1 MSIYICIHK
10 CIYIYIYIYVYY
22 LCLIGIKTSLP
33 ATEIY
38 QYIADNIRASFPL
51 VRINADL
58 QQVSKRFIAIKR
70 RSVAFVVAKYN
81 RKFLL
86 KMKQD
91 AKKYVSFRM
100 FKQNL
105 VTQIAKRLTVEQRII
120 SESFDS
126 RYVFSLPM
134 PYWHNWSAFF
144 MFSDHKFC
152 NTCRCNL
159 FKILFR
165 L

>member
-1 MSIYICIHK
+1 M
-10 CIYIYIYIYVYY
+10 YVQDRKILSMMEALVVKRYR
-22 LCLIGIKTSLP
+22 LKVLQRCFIGIKTSLP
-33 ATEIY
+33 GTEIY
-38 QYIADNIRASFPL
+38 HYIADNIRAFFPL
-51 VRINADL
+51 VRMNADL

-70 RSVAFVVAKYN
+70 RSVAFVIAKYN

-126 RYVFSLPM
+126 RYAYFLYLCHIGLSPL
-134 PYWHNWSAFF
+134 F
-144 MFSDHKFC
+144 M
-152 NTCRCNL
+152 
-159 FKILFR
+159 
-165 L
+165 

>member
-1 MSIYICIHK
+1 M
-10 CIYIYIYIYVYY
+10 YVQDRKILSMMEALVAKSYR
-22 LCLIGIKTSLP
+22 LKILQRCFIGIKTSLP

-126 RYVFSLPM
+126 RYVYLL
-134 PYWHNWSAFF
+134 YLCHIGWSA
-144 MFSDHKFC
+144 
-152 NTCRCNL
+152 L
-159 FKILFR
+159 FT
-165 L
+165 